1 MALKDEVKKDLRLYS
16 TAYDDE
22 VEILISEAQ
31 ADLNLSGLTSSA
43 CLDSTDV
50 LVGRAIKLYARAN
63 FGLFG
68 EDVEIDRKQ
77 YEKIKSHL
85 SMNVERN
92 TEV

>member
-43 CLDSTDV
+43 SVDTTDV
-50 LVGRAIKLYARAN
+50 LVSRAIKLYARAN

-68 EDVEIDRKQ
+68 EDVEKDRQQ

-92 TEV
+92 TEI